1 MIVKIIKKNLFYVL
15 FLSIIFVQNTDASNE
30 IKILYKIENQIITN
44 QDLIEESN
52 YLISLNKQLNNVKE
66 KELLKIAEESLIR
79 EKIKLIEI
87 KKNFKIKNFENDNLV
102 EKIIVDFYTKL
113 GLKNRN
119 EFEEYLLQFNI
130 SISSVIE
137 KIKIEVIW
145 NQLIAEKFNKQI
157 NINEDE
163 LKKKILDQKL
173 NIKNTVEYDLSEIV
187 FQANNQN
194 ELDSILKEIEISIK
208 TIGFN
213 STANKFSISSSA
225 KFGGKIGKIKENQLS
240 QIIRD
245 ELKNLTIGQ
254 ITKPIKVSNGFL
266 ILSINQKKL
275 IESEINEKE
284 LLKEMINFERNNQF
298 ERFSQIYYNK
308 IKVNTQINE

>member
-1 MIVKIIKKNLFYVL
+1 MIVKIIKKDLFYVL
-15 FLSIIFVQNTDASNE
+15 FLLIIFIQNTNASNE
-30 IKILYKIENQIITN
+30 IKILFKIENQIITN

-52 YLISLNKQLNNVKE
+52 YLISLNKQLSNVKE
-66 KELLKIAEESLIR
+66 KELFEIAKESLIR

-87 KKNFKIKNFENDNLV
+87 KKNFKIKDFKDNELV
-102 EKIIVDFYTKL
+102 EKIILDFYTKL
-113 GLKNRN
+113 GLKSRK
-119 EFEEYLLQFNI
+119 EFEEYLLKFNI

-145 NQLIAEKFNKQI
+145 NQLIARKFDKQI

-194 ELDSILKEIEISIK
+194 ELNSILKEIEISIK

-213 STANKFSISSSA
+213 STANKFSISNSS

-240 QIIRD
+240 QTIRD

-254 ITKPIKVSNGFL
+254 ITKPIKISNGFL

-275 IESEINEKE
+275 IETEINEKE

-298 ERFSQIYYNK
+298 ERFSQIYYSK
-308 IKVNTQINE
+308 IKINTQINE

>member
-1 MIVKIIKKNLFYVL
+1 ML
-15 FLSIIFVQNTDASNE
+15 
-30 IKILYKIENQIITN
+30 
-44 QDLIEESN
+44 
-52 YLISLNKQLNNVKE
+52 
-66 KELLKIAEESLIR
+66 EESLIR

-87 KKNFKIKNFENDNLV
+87 KKNFKIKNFENNNLI
-102 EKIIVDFYTKL
+102 EKIILDFYTKL
-113 GLKNRN
+113 GLKDEK

-145 NQLIAEKFNKQI
+145 NQLIAEKFNNQI
-157 NINEDE
+157 NIDEDE

-187 FQANNQN
+187 FQVNNQN
-194 ELDSILKEIEISIK
+194 ELNSILKEIEISIK

-213 STANKFSISSSA
+213 STANKFSISSSS

-266 ILSINQKKL
+266 ILSINEKKL

-298 ERFSQIYYNK
+298 ERFSQIYLQQN
-308 IKVNTQINE
+308 

>member
-1 MIVKIIKKNLFYVL
+1 MITKIIKKNLFYIF
-15 FLSIIFVQNTDASNE
+15 FLSIIFIQNTNASNE
-30 IKILYKIENQIITN
+30 IKILLKIENQIITN

-52 YLISLNKQLNNVKE
+52 YLISLNTQLNNVKE

-87 KKNFKIKNFENDNLV
+87 KKNFKIENFENYNLI
-102 EKIIVDFYTKL
+102 EKIIEDFYTKL
-113 GLKNRN
+113 GLKDKK
-119 EFEEYLLQFNI
+119 EFEEYLLQSNI

-145 NQLIAEKFNKQI
+145 NQLIGEKFGNQI

-163 LKKKILDQKL
+163 LKKKITDQKL
-173 NIKNTVEYDLSEIV
+173 NIKNIVEYDLSEIV

-194 ELDSILKEIEISIK
+194 ELNSILKEIDVSIK
-208 TIGFN
+208 TIGFS
-213 STANKFSISSSA
+213 STANKFSISSSS
-225 KFGGKIGKIKENQLS
+225 KFGGKIGKIKDNQLS
-240 QIIRD
+240 QIIGD
-245 ELKNLTIGQ
+245 ELKDLTVGQ

-308 IKVNTQINE
+308 IKINTQIDE

>member
-15 FLSIIFVQNTDASNE
+15 FLSIIFVQNTNASNE
-30 IKILYKIENQIITN
+30 IKILFKIENQIITN

-52 YLISLNKQLNNVKE
+52 YLISLNKQLSNVKK
-66 KELLKIAEESLIR
+66 KELSEIAKESLIR

-87 KKNFKIKNFENDNLV
+87 EKNFKIKDFENNEFI
-102 EKIIVDFYTKL
+102 EKIILDFYKKL
-113 GLKNRN
+113 GLKNKK

-157 NINEDE
+157 NIDEDK

-187 FQANNQN
+187 IQANNQN

-213 STANKFSISSSA
+213 STANKFSISSSS
-225 KFGGKIGKIKENQLS
+225 KFGGKIGKINENQLS

-245 ELKNLTIGQ
+245 ELKNLTTGQ

-266 ILSINQKKL
+266 ILSINEKKI
-275 IESEINEKE
+275 IESKINETE

-298 ERFSQIYYNK
+298 ERFSQIYFNK
-308 IKVNTQINE
+308 IKINTQINE

>member
-1 MIVKIIKKNLFYVL
+1 MITKIIKKNLFYVL
-15 FLSIIFVQNTDASNE
+15 FLSIIFTQITNASNE
-30 IKILYKIENQIITN
+30 IKIIFKIENQIITN
-44 QDLIEESN
+44 QDIIEESN
-52 YLISLNKQLNNVKE
+52 YLISLNSQLKNIKQE
-66 KELLKIAEESLIR
+66 ELLKIAEESLIR

-87 KKNFKIKNFENDNLV
+87 KKNFKIQNFEN
-102 EKIIVDFYTKL
+102 KILIDKILEDFYTKL
-113 GLKNRN
+113 GLKDKK

-137 KIKIEVIW
+137 RIKIEVMW
-145 NQLIAEKFNKQI
+145 NQLIAEKFNTQI

-173 NIKNTVEYDLSEIV
+173 NIKNTIEYDLSEIV
-187 FQANNQN
+187 IQANNQN

-213 STANKFSISSSA
+213 STANKFSISSSS

-240 QIIRD
+240 QIVRD

-254 ITKPIKVSNGFL
+254 ITKPIKLSNGFL
-266 ILSINQKKL
+266 ILSINSK
-275 IESEINEKE
+275 
-284 LLKEMINFERNNQF
+284 
-298 ERFSQIYYNK
+298 
-308 IKVNTQINE
+308 

>member
-1 MIVKIIKKNLFYVL
+1 MIAK
-15 FLSIIFVQNTDASNE
+15 
-30 IKILYKIENQIITN
+30 
-44 QDLIEESN
+44 
-52 YLISLNKQLNNVKE
+52 
-66 KELLKIAEESLIR
+66 
-79 EKIKLIEI
+79 
-87 KKNFKIKNFENDNLV
+87 
-102 EKIIVDFYTKL
+102 
-113 GLKNRN
+113 
-119 EFEEYLLQFNI
+119 
-130 SISSVIE
+130 
-137 KIKIEVIW
+137 
-145 NQLIAEKFNKQI
+145 KFNNQI

-173 NIKNTVEYDLSEIV
+173 NIENTVEYDLSEIV

-213 STANKFSISSSA
+213 STASKFSISSSS

>member
-1 MIVKIIKKNLFYVL
+1 MITKIIKKGLFCIL
-15 FLSIIFVQNTDASNE
+15 FLSIFFIQNTNASNE
-30 IKILYKIENQIITN
+30 IKILFKIENQIITN

-52 YLISLNKQLNNVKE
+52 YLISLNSQLKNVKE
-66 KELLKIAEESLIR
+66 KELLKIAKESLIR
-79 EKIKLIEI
+79 EKIKLIEL
-87 KKNFKIKNFENDNLV
+87 KKNLKIKNFENDNLI
-102 EKIIVDFYTKL
+102 EKIIEDFYTKL
-113 GLKNRN
+113 GLKDIN
-119 EFEEYLLQFNI
+119 EFEKYLLQFNI
-130 SISSVIE
+130 SIISVIE

-145 NQLIAEKFNKQI
+145 NQLIAEKFNNQI

-163 LKKKILDQKL
+163 LKKKISDQKL
-173 NIKNTVEYDLSEIV
+173 NIKNIVEYDLSEIV
-187 FQANNQN
+187 FQANDQN
-194 ELDSILKEIEISIK
+194 ELDSILKEIQISIK

-213 STANKFSISSSA
+213 STANKFSISSSS

-240 QIIRD
+240 QIIKD
-245 ELKNLTIGQ
+245 ELKYLTEGQ

-266 ILSINQKKL
+266 ILSINEKKL

-308 IKVNTQINE
+308 IKINTQIND

>member
-15 FLSIIFVQNTDASNE
+15 FLSIIFFQNTNASNE
-30 IKILYKIENQIITN
+30 IKILFKIENQIITN

-52 YLISLNKQLNNVKE
+52 YLISLNKQLSNVKK
-66 KELLKIAEESLIR
+66 KELSEIAKESLIR

-87 KKNFKIKNFENDNLV
+87 EKNFKIKDFENNDLI
-102 EKIIVDFYTKL
+102 EKIILDFYKKL
-113 GLKNRN
+113 GLKNKK

-157 NINEDE
+157 NIDEDK

-194 ELDSILKEIEISIK
+194 ELNSILKEIEISIK

-213 STANKFSISSSA
+213 STANKFSISSSS

-240 QIIRD
+240 QIIKD
-245 ELKNLTIGQ
+245 ELKDLSIGQ

-266 ILSINQKKL
+266 ILSINQKNL
-275 IESEINEKE
+275 IESELNEQE
-284 LLKEMINFERNNQF
+284 LLKEMINYERNNQF

-308 IKVNTQINE
+308 IKINTQINE

>member
-1 MIVKIIKKNLFYVL
+1 MIIKISKKNLFYVL
-15 FLSIIFVQNTDASNE
+15 FLLIIFIQNTNASNE

-66 KELLKIAEESLIR
+66 KELLAIAKESLIR

-87 KKNFKIKNFENDNLV
+87 KKNFKIKNFKNDNLV
-102 EKIIVDFYTKL
+102 EKIIEDFYTKL
-113 GLKNRN
+113 GLEDKK

-145 NQLIAEKFNKQI
+145 NQLIAEKFNNQI

-213 STANKFSISSSA
+213 STANKFSISSSS

-275 IESEINEKE
+275 IESEVNEKE

-308 IKVNTQINE
+308 VKVNTQINE

>member
-1 MIVKIIKKNLFYVL
+1 MIINIIKKNLLYIL
-15 FLSIIFVQNTDASNE
+15 FLSTIFIPNTKASNE
-30 IKILYKIENQIITN
+30 IKILFKIENQIITN
-44 QDLIEESN
+44 QDIIEESN
-52 YLISLNKQLNNVKE
+52 YLISLNSQLNNLEK

-87 KKNFKIKNFENDNLV
+87 SKNFKIENFENNNLI
-102 EKIIVDFYTKL
+102 EKIIMDFYTKL
-113 GLKNRN
+113 GLKDEK

-130 SISSVIE
+130 SISTIIE

-145 NQLIAEKFNKQI
+145 NQMIAEKFNNQI
-157 NINEDE
+157 NVNEDE
-163 LKKKILDQKL
+163 LKKKILDENL
-173 NIKNTVEYDLSEIV
+173 NLKNTVEYDLSEIV
-187 FQANNQN
+187 FQVNNQN
-194 ELDSILKEIEISIK
+194 ELNSILKEIEISIK

-213 STANKFSISSSA
+213 STANKFSISSSS
-225 KFGGKIGKIKENQLS
+225 KFGGKIGKINENQLS

-266 ILSINQKKL
+266 ILSINEKKM
-275 IESEINEKE
+275 IKSKINETE

-298 ERFSQIYYNK
+298 ERFSQIYFNK
-308 IKVNTQINE
+308 IKINTQINE

>member
-1 MIVKIIKKNLFYVL
+1 MIIKIIKKDLLYVL
-15 FLSIIFVQNTDASNE
+15 FLSIIFIQNTNASNE
-30 IKILYKIENQIITN
+30 IKILFKIENQIITN
-44 QDLIEESN
+44 QDIIEESN
-52 YLISLNKQLNNVKE
+52 YLISLNSQLNNLKE
-66 KELLKIAEESLIR
+66 KELLKIAKESLIR

-87 KKNFKIKNFENDNLV
+87 KKNFKIENFENNNLI
-102 EKIIVDFYTKL
+102 EKIILDFYTKL
-113 GLKNRN
+113 GLKDEK

-163 LKKKILDQKL
+163 LKKILDQKL

-194 ELDSILKEIEISIK
+194 ELNSILKEIEISIK

-213 STANKFSISSSA
+213 STANKFSISSSS
-225 KFGGKIGKIKENQLS
+225 KFGGKIGKN
-240 QIIRD
+240 
-245 ELKNLTIGQ
+245 
-254 ITKPIKVSNGFL
+254 
-266 ILSINQKKL
+266 
-275 IESEINEKE
+275 
-284 LLKEMINFERNNQF
+284 
-298 ERFSQIYYNK
+298 
-308 IKVNTQINE
+308 

>member
-1 MIVKIIKKNLFYVL
+1 M
-15 FLSIIFVQNTDASNE
+15 T
-30 IKILYKIENQIITN
+30 
-44 QDLIEESN
+44 
-52 YLISLNKQLNNVKE
+52 
-66 KELLKIAEESLIR
+66 
-79 EKIKLIEI
+79 
-87 KKNFKIKNFENDNLV
+87 
-102 EKIIVDFYTKL
+102 
-113 GLKNRN
+113 
-119 EFEEYLLQFNI
+119 
-130 SISSVIE
+130 
-137 KIKIEVIW
+137 
-145 NQLIAEKFNKQI
+145 
-157 NINEDE
+157 
-163 LKKKILDQKL
+163 LKKKISDQKL
-173 NIKNTVEYDLSEIV
+173 NIKNTIEYDLSEIV

-213 STANKFSISSSA
+213 STANKFSISSSS

-240 QIIRD
+240 LIIKE

-275 IESEINEKE
+275 IESEINEEE

-308 IKVNTQINE
+308 IKIDTKINE

>member
-1 MIVKIIKKNLFYVL
+1 MIIKISKKNLFYVL
-15 FLSIIFVQNTDASNE
+15 FLLIIFIQNTNASNE

-52 YLISLNKQLNNVKE
+52 YLISLNKQLNNVEK
-66 KELLKIAEESLIR
+66 KELFKIAKESLIR

-87 KKNFKIKNFENDNLV
+87 KKNFKIKNFKNDNLV
-102 EKIIVDFYTKL
+102 EKIIEDFYTKL
-113 GLKNRN
+113 GLEDKK

-145 NQLIAEKFNKQI
+145 NQLIAEKFNNQI

-163 LKKKILDQKL
+163 IKKKILDQKL
-173 NIKNTVEYDLSEIV
+173 NIKNIVEYDLSEIV

-213 STANKFSISSSA
+213 STANKFSISSSS

-275 IESEINEKE
+275 IETEINEKE

>member
-1 MIVKIIKKNLFYVL
+1 MIIKIIKKNLLYLL
-15 FLSIIFVQNTDASNE
+15 FLSTIFIQNTKASNE
-30 IKILYKIENQIITN
+30 IKILFKIENQIITN
-44 QDLIEESN
+44 QDIIEESN
-52 YLISLNKQLNNVKE
+52 YLISLNSQLNNLEE

-87 KKNFKIKNFENDNLV
+87 SKNFKIENFENNNLI
-102 EKIIVDFYTKL
+102 EKIIMDFYTKL
-113 GLKNRN
+113 GLKDEK

-130 SISSVIE
+130 SISTIIE

-145 NQLIAEKFNKQI
+145 NQLIAEKFNNQI
-157 NINEDE
+157 NVDEDE
-163 LKKKILDQKL
+163 LKKKILDENL
-173 NIKNTVEYDLSEIV
+173 NLKNTVEYDLSEIV
-187 FQANNQN
+187 FQVNNQN
-194 ELDSILKEIEISIK
+194 ELNSILKEIEISIK

-213 STANKFSISSSA
+213 STANKFSISSSS
-225 KFGGKIGKIKENQLS
+225 KFGGKIGKINENQLS

-245 ELKNLTIGQ
+245 ELKNLTTGQ

-266 ILSINQKKL
+266 ILSINEKKI
-275 IESEINEKE
+275 IESKINETE

-308 IKVNTQINE
+308 IKINTQIND

>member
-1 MIVKIIKKNLFYVL
+1 VIVKIIKKDLFYVL
-15 FLSIIFVQNTDASNE
+15 FLFIIFIQNTNASNE
-30 IKILYKIENQIITN
+30 IKILFKIENQIITN

-52 YLISLNKQLNNVKE
+52 YLISLNKQLSNVKK
-66 KELLKIAEESLIR
+66 KELSEIAKESLIR

-87 KKNFKIKNFENDNLV
+87 EKNFKIKDFENNDLI
-102 EKIIVDFYTKL
+102 EKIILDFYKKL
-113 GLKNRN
+113 GLKNKK

-157 NINEDE
+157 NIDEDK

-194 ELDSILKEIEISIK
+194 ELNSILKEIEISIK

-213 STANKFSISSSA
+213 STANKFSISNSS

-240 QIIRD
+240 QIIKD
-245 ELKNLTIGQ
+245 ELKNLGIGQ

-266 ILSINQKKL
+266 ILSINQKNL
-275 IESEINEKE
+275 IESELNEKE

-308 IKVNTQINE
+308 IKINTQINE

>member
-1 MIVKIIKKNLFYVL
+1 MITKIIKKNLFYIL
-15 FLSIIFVQNTDASNE
+15 FLSIIFTQITNASNE
-30 IKILYKIENQIITN
+30 IKIIFKIENQIITN
-44 QDLIEESN
+44 QDIIEESN
-52 YLISLNKQLNNVKE
+52 YLISLNSQLKNIKQE
-66 KELLKIAEESLIR
+66 ELLKIAEESLIR

-87 KKNFKIKNFENDNLV
+87 KKNFKIQNFEN
-102 EKIIVDFYTKL
+102 KILIDKILEDFYTKL
-113 GLKNRN
+113 GLKDKK

-137 KIKIEVIW
+137 RIKIEVMW
-145 NQLIAEKFNKQI
+145 NQLIAEKFNTQI

-173 NIKNTVEYDLSEIV
+173 NIKNTIEYDLSEIV
-187 FQANNQN
+187 IQANNQN

-213 STANKFSISSSA
+213 STANKFSISSSS

-254 ITKPIKVSNGFL
+254 ITKPIKLSNGFL
-266 ILSINQKKL
+266 ILSINEKKL
-275 IESEINEKE
+275 IETEINEKE

-298 ERFSQIYYNK
+298 ERYSQIYYNK
-308 IKVNTQINE
+308 IKINTQVNE

>member
-15 FLSIIFVQNTDASNE
+15 FLSIIFVQNTNASNE
-30 IKILYKIENQIITN
+30 IKILFKIENQIITN

-52 YLISLNKQLNNVKE
+52 YLISLNKQLSNLKK
-66 KELLKIAEESLIR
+66 KELFEIAKESLIR

-87 KKNFKIKNFENDNLV
+87 EKNFKVKDFENNDLI
-102 EKIIVDFYTKL
+102 EKILLDFYTKL
-113 GLKNRN
+113 GLKNKK

-130 SISSVIE
+130 SISDVIE

-157 NINEDE
+157 NIDEDK

-194 ELDSILKEIEISIK
+194 ELNSILKEIEISIK

-213 STANKFSISSSA
+213 STANKFSISSSS

-240 QIIRD
+240 QIIKD
-245 ELKNLTIGQ
+245 ELKDLSIGQ

-266 ILSINQKKL
+266 ILSINQKNL
-275 IESEINEKE
+275 IETELNEKD

-308 IKVNTQINE
+308 IKINTQINE

>member
-1 MIVKIIKKNLFYVL
+1 MITKIIKKKLFCIL
-15 FLSIIFVQNTDASNE
+15 FLSIFFIQNTNASNE
-30 IKILYKIENQIITN
+30 IKILFKIENQIITN

-52 YLISLNKQLNNVKE
+52 YLISLNSQLKNVKK
-66 KELLKIAEESLIR
+66 KELLKIAKESLIR
-79 EKIKLIEI
+79 EKIKLIEL
-87 KKNFKIKNFENDNLV
+87 KKNLKIKNFENDNLI
-102 EKIIVDFYTKL
+102 EKIIEDFYTKL
-113 GLKNRN
+113 GLKDIN
-119 EFEEYLLQFNI
+119 EFEKYLLQFNI
-130 SISSVIE
+130 SIISVIE

-145 NQLIAEKFNKQI
+145 NQLIAEKFNNQI

-163 LKKKILDQKL
+163 LKKKISDQKL
-173 NIKNTVEYDLSEIV
+173 NIKNIVEYDLSEIV
-187 FQANNQN
+187 FQANDQN
-194 ELDSILKEIEISIK
+194 ELDSILKEIQISIK

-213 STANKFSISSSA
+213 STANKFSISSSS

-240 QIIRD
+240 QIIKD
-245 ELKNLTIGQ
+245 ELKYLTEGQ

-266 ILSINQKKL
+266 ILSINEKKL

-308 IKVNTQINE
+308 IKINTQIND

>member
-1 MIVKIIKKNLFYVL
+1 MITKIIKKNLFYIF
-15 FLSIIFVQNTDASNE
+15 FLSIIFIQNTNASNE
-30 IKILYKIENQIITN
+30 IKILLKIENQIITN

-52 YLISLNKQLNNVKE
+52 YLISLNTQLNNVKE

-87 KKNFKIKNFENDNLV
+87 KKNFKIENFENFNLI
-102 EKIIVDFYTKL
+102 EKIIEDFYTKL
-113 GLKNRN
+113 GLKDKK
-119 EFEEYLLQFNI
+119 EFEEYLLQSNI

-145 NQLIAEKFNKQI
+145 NQLIGEKFGNQI

-163 LKKKILDQKL
+163 LKKKITDQKL
-173 NIKNTVEYDLSEIV
+173 NIKNIVEYDLSEIV

-194 ELDSILKEIEISIK
+194 ELNSILKEIDVSIK
-208 TIGFN
+208 TIGFS
-213 STANKFSISSSA
+213 STANKFSISSSS
-225 KFGGKIGKIKENQLS
+225 KFGGKIGKIKDNQLS
-240 QIIRD
+240 QIIGD
-245 ELKNLTIGQ
+245 ELKDLTVGQ

-308 IKVNTQINE
+308 IKINTQIDE